1 MNYKINNK
9 KLNIVALIPARS
21 GSKGIIDKNIKLYKG
36 LPLIAHSINIAKE
49 SKYIQQIYVSTDSKE
64 YAELAVQYGAITPF
78 LRPLELSDDLS
89 SDYECFNHFLEWF
102 INNNYDG
109 VFRNLQIEQ
118 NPQVML
124 YPGQALQGSPV
135 PDIIVH
141 LRPTYPNR
149 LVEVLDKSIE
159 LFLENYDNYDSL
171 RSVVLLQK
179 TPYKM
184 YYIEDGLNNLI
195 PFIKN
200 DKNNYFKE
208 PFNQAR
214 QNFPDTY
221 LHNGCIDIV
230 KSSVIINQKLLSGKK
245 IFPFIMDE
253 NETNDIDDINDFL
266 RSENTT

>member
-1 MNYKINNK
+1 MNNK
-9 KLNIVALIPARS
+9 NNQNLNIVALIPARS
-21 GSKGIIDKNIKLYKG
+21 GSKGIINKNIKLYKG
-36 LPLIAHSINIAKE
+36 IPLIAHSINIAKE
-49 SKYIQQIYVSTDSKE
+49 SKYIQEIYVSTDSKE
-64 YAELAVQYGAITPF
+64 YAELAIQYGAIAPF
-78 LRPLELSDDLS
+78 LRPSELSDDLS

-102 INNNYDG
+102 RNNNYD
-109 VFRNLQIEQ
+109 I
-118 NPQVML
+118 
-124 YPGQALQGSPV
+124 
-135 PDIIVH
+135 PDIIIH

-149 LVEVLDKSIE
+149 SIEVLDKSIE
-159 LFLENYDNYDSL
+159 LFLENYDKYDSL

-184 YYIEDGLNNLI
+184 YYIDKDYNNLI
-195 PFIKN
+195 PFIKDSGSLDGSPESGDARIRSEEGAN
-200 DKNNYFKE
+200 DFDKNNRFKE

-230 KSSVIINQKLLSGKK
+230 KSSIIINQKLLSGKK

-266 RSENTT
+266 RSEKTV